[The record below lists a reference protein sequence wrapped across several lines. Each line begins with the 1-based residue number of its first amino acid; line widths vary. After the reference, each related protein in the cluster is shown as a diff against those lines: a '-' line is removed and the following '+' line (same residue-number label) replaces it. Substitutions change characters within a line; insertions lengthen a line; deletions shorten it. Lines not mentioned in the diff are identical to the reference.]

1 MPALI
6 LLAAVAIGFGYT
18 LGIGSAHSE
27 ISREC
32 DRLGAFYIRDRI
44 YECQQRDTS
53 ALHARQVTWWGIR

>member
-6 LLAAVAIGFGYT
+6 LLAAVAIGFGYS

-32 DRLGAFYIRDRI
+32 DRLGAFYVRDRI
-44 YECQQRDTS
+44 YECQQRDTNT
-53 ALHARQVTWWGIR
+53 LPARQVTWWGIR